1 MHPVDLL
8 FGATI
13 PQVQCYMVCG
23 PARNLDLPG
32 MRELVARVV
41 PLVAPRFGY
50 EMPRSM
56 GMIRT
61 LRRAEDVAGPVDVCD
76 LAGWSAAVEGPLEGL
91 LGDRHWRLAAVVQGE
106 VVALTLLFDHY
117 LCHGSAARAVLF
129 GVYDALYGLEA
140 GQPPAVLEPAQLETF
155 GELQASM
162 AARFGRDQ
170 SWAAHRSLELDAAGL
185 RQLARALELPFTEAS
200 MLWLARSIHDGAA
213 RPRTM
218 EIISFRMEDGWEP
231 SRDPSFGNEG
241 LRAQL
246 WEMLPDGFY
255 TAKDPS
261 LGLGGRDLD
270 EFVEFYGRFPFKG
283 ALTWFMRRAI
293 ERGKREHHQQDREK
307 LVLNN
312 LGATRYP
319 FHRTMFFDP
328 FNDGDRFGLA
338 FVDGWGDRVT
348 LQFAPPR
355 VYLET
360 FDWGAFEERLR
371 RNLVDMKKNPRVSTR
386 PQEA

>member
-23 PARNLDLPG
+23 PARNLEIGEL
-32 MRELVARVV
+32 REAVGELIEGT
-41 PLVAPRFGY
+41 APRFAY
-50 EMPRSM
+50 EMPRSL

-61 LRRAEDVAGPVDVCD
+61 LRRAEDT
-76 LAGWSAAVEGPLEGL
+76 AAPIRVEGVDALFDRLETPLEGL
-91 LGDRHWRLAAVVQGE
+91 LGDRHWQLSAVVE
-106 VVALTLLFDHY
+106 DDAVVLTLLFDHY
-117 LCHGSAARAVLF
+117 LCHGSAARSLLLCI
-129 GVYDALYGLEA
+129 YDRLYGVGEGEPL
-140 GQPPAVLEPAQLETF
+140 PPLGDAQMAVFQTV
-155 GELQASM
+155 QQRM
-162 AARFGRDQ
+162 AARFVRDQ
-170 SWAAHRSLELDAAGL
+170 GWAAHHTLDLDAGPL
-185 RQLARALELPFTEAS
+185 RSLARALDLPFTEAS
-200 MLWLARSIHDGAA
+200 MLWLARTIHDVAP

-218 EIISFRMEDGWEP
+218 EIISFRMESGWE
-231 SRDPSFGNEG
+231 SGADEASFGNRG
-241 LRAQL
+241 LQAQL

-261 LGLGGRDLD
+261 LGLGNRDLD
-270 EFVEFYGRFPFKG
+270 EFVDFYRRFPFKG

-293 ERGKREHHQQDREK
+293 ERGKREHHRTDCEK

-355 VYLET
+355 RYLET
-360 FDWGAFEERLR
+360 FDWEAFEDRLR
-371 RNLVDMKKNPRVSTR
+371 VNAEEMGKNPRVSTR
-386 PQEA
+386 A

>member
-1 MHPVDLL
+1 
-8 FGATI
+8 
-13 PQVQCYMVCG
+13 MVCG
-23 PARNLDLPG
+23 PARNLDLRE
-32 MRELVARVV
+32 MRELVATVLPV
-41 PLVAPRFGY
+41 TAPRFGY

-56 GMIRT
+56 GRIRT
-61 LRRAEDVAGPVDVCD
+61 LRRAAEIADPVEVCD
-76 LAGWSAAVEGPLEGL
+76 LAGWSAIVDGPLEEVV
-91 LGDRHWRLAAVVQGE
+91 GDRHWRLGVVDQGDAVV
-106 VVALTLLFDHY
+106 LTLLFDHY
-117 LCHGSAARAVLF
+117 LCHGSTARALLF
-129 GVYDALYGLEA
+129 RVYDALYGLEA
-140 GQPPAVLEPAQLETF
+140 GEPPAVLDPDQMEAF
-155 GELQASM
+155 GQLQASM
-162 AARFGRDQ
+162 AARFGRNQ
-170 SWAAHRSLELDAAGL
+170 SWAAHHRLELDAAGL
-185 RQLARALELPFTEAS
+185 RELARCLELPFTEAS
-200 MLWLARSIHDGAA
+200 MLWLARSIHDESA

-231 SRDPSFGNEG
+231 SMDPAFGNQG

-261 LGLGGRDLD
+261 LGLGGRDLG
-270 EFVEFYGRFPFKG
+270 EFVEFYERFPFKG

-293 ERGKREHHQQDREK
+293 ERGKREHHRQDCEK

-355 VYLET
+355 QYLET
-360 FDWGAFEERLR
+360 FDWGAFEERLQ
-371 RNLVDMKKNPRVSTR
+371 RNVIEMQKNPRVCTR
-386 PQEA
+386 

>member
-23 PARNLDLPG
+23 PARNLELREV
-32 MRELVARVV
+32 RELVARVL
-41 PLVAPRFGY
+41 PLTAPRFGY
-50 EMPRSM
+50 EMRRSM
-56 GMIRT
+56 GRIRT
-61 LRRAEDVAGPVDVCD
+61 LRRATELADPVEVCD
-76 LAGWSAAVEGPLEGL
+76 LAGWSAIVEGPLEAVV
-91 LGDRHWRLAAVVQGE
+91 GDRHWRLGAVAQGD
-106 VVALTLLFDHY
+106 VVVLTLLFDHS
-117 LCHGSAARAVLF
+117 LCHGSTARALLF
-129 GVYDALYGLEA
+129 RLYDALYGLED
-140 GQPPAVLEPAQLETF
+140 GESPAVLSPDQMETF
-155 GELQASM
+155 GQLQASM

-170 SWAAHRSLELDAAGL
+170 SWAVHRTLELDAAGV
-185 RQLARALELPFTEAS
+185 RALARSLELPFTEAS
-200 MLWLARSIHDGAA
+200 MLWLARSIHDVAP

-231 SRDPSFGNEG
+231 SLDPAFGNEG

-270 EFVEFYGRFPFKG
+270 EFVDFYERFPFKG

-293 ERGKREHHQQDREK
+293 ERGKREHHRRDCEK

-328 FNDGDRFGLA
+328 FNAGDRFGLA

-355 VYLET
+355 QYLET
-360 FDWGAFEERLR
+360 FDWGAFEERLQ
-371 RNLVDMKKNPRVSTR
+371 RNVGDMKQNPRVCTR
-386 PQEA
+386 GQT

>member
-1 MHPVDLL
+1 
-8 FGATI
+8 
-13 PQVQCYMVCG
+13 
-23 PARNLDLPG
+23 
-32 MRELVARVV
+32 
-41 PLVAPRFGY
+41 
-50 EMPRSM
+50 M

-61 LRRAEDVAGPVDVCD
+61 LRRAEDISAPVQVCD
-76 LAGWSAAVEGPLEGL
+76 LAQWSGIVEGPLEEVV
-91 LGDRHWRLAAVVQGE
+91 GDRHWRLAAVVEGD
-106 VVALTLLFDHY
+106 VVVLTLLFDHY
-117 LCHGSAARAVLF
+117 LCHGSAARALLF
-129 GVYDALYGLEA
+129 GLYDALYALES
-140 GQPPAVLEPAQLETF
+140 GQPPPVLAPRQMSTF
-155 GELQASM
+155 GQLQEAM

-170 SWAAHRSLELDAAGL
+170 SWAAHRTLELDATGL
-185 RQLARALELPFTEAS
+185 RELARSLELPFTEAS
-200 MLWLARSIHDGAA
+200 MLWLARSIHDEAA
-213 RPRTM
+213 RPRSM
-218 EIISFRMEDGWEP
+218 EVISFRMEDGWQP
-231 SRDPSFGNEG
+231 SLDPSFGNQG

-270 EFVEFYGRFPFKG
+270 EFVDFYGRFPFKG

-293 ERGKREHHQQDREK
+293 ERGKREHRRVDCEK

-355 VYLET
+355 QYLDT
-360 FDWGAFEERLR
+360 FDWAAFEERLQ
-371 RNLVDMKKNPRVSTR
+371 RNLIEMKKNPRVSTR
-386 PQEA
+386 A

>member
-1 MHPVDLL
+1 
-8 FGATI
+8 
-13 PQVQCYMVCG
+13 
-23 PARNLDLPG
+23 
-32 MRELVARVV
+32 
-41 PLVAPRFGY
+41 
-50 EMPRSM
+50 
-56 GMIRT
+56 MIRT
-61 LRRAEDVAGPVDVCD
+61 LRRSQDLAEPVDVCD
-76 LAGWSAAVEGPLEGL
+76 FARWGEVVDGPLEEVV
-91 LGDRHWRLAAVVQGE
+91 GDRHWRLAAVAE
-106 VVALTLLFDHY
+106 RDVVVLTLLFDHY
-117 LCHGSAARAVLF
+117 LCHGSAARALLF
-129 GVYDALYGLEA
+129 GVYDALYGLCP
-140 GQPPAVLEPAQLETF
+140 GDPPATLDPGQMATF
-155 GELQASM
+155 RELQGVM

-170 SWAAHRSLELDAAGL
+170 TWAAHRSLEVDAAPL
-185 RQLARALELPFTEAS
+185 RELARSLELPFTEAS
-200 MLWLARSIHDGAA
+200 MLWLARSVHDEAA

-231 SRDPSFGNEG
+231 SVEPSFGNQG
-241 LRAQL
+241 LQAQL

-270 EFVEFYGRFPFKG
+270 EFVDFYGRFPFKG

-293 ERGKREHHQQDREK
+293 ERGKRAHHRQDCEK

-355 VYLET
+355 QYLET
-360 FDWGAFEERLR
+360 FDWGAFEERLQ
-371 RNLVDMKKNPRVSTR
+371 RNVVEMKQNPRVCTR
-386 PQEA
+386 